1 MSIPRIRAVR
11 LAAAHEG
18 VAEMIL
24 EIEFENGSASEVS
37 LDNASGLALMKDCD
51 AETAED
57 LIGQSW
63 ERVRDALTSSYNRY

>member
-1 MSIPRIRAVR
+1 MSKPIIRAVR

-18 VAEMIL
+18 IAEMVL

-37 LDNASGLALMKDCD
+37 LDHASGLALMMDCD

-57 LIGQSW
+57 LIGHSW
-63 ERVRDALTSSYNRY
+63 EKIRDALTTAYNRY